1 MDMFVEAGI
10 FAPISL
16 ALCIGGLVSLA
27 RHGQTTAWAMGVLV
41 AGFVGAGLG
50 QRLVSRAA
58 ELAPTLDEKVAI
70 LAVGAREATGNLI
83 LSGVMAGALLSGGAL
98 VARLKRQA

>member
-10 FAPISL
+10 FAPVSL
-16 ALCIGGLVSLA
+16 VLCIGGLISLA
-27 RHGQTTAWAMGVLV
+27 RTGQATSWALSILV
-41 AGFVGAGLG
+41 AGVVGAGLG

-58 ELAPTLDEKVAI
+58 ELAPTLDQKVAI

-83 LSGVMAGALLSGGAL
+83 LSGVMAGALVAGAAL
-98 VARLKRQA
+98 VARLKKSA